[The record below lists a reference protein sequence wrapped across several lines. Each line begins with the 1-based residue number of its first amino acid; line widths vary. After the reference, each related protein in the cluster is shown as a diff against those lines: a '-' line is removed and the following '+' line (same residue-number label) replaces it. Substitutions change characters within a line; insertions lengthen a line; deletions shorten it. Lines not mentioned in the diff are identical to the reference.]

1 MKLFV
6 VGVGSP
12 RIRCKQNAKPEGGPN
27 LIHSSALLKQVHPV
41 YTINARSGCRED
53 FGRISSIDI
62 SSNPDRWDDPSG
74 QTSFYA
80 FDSAQ

>member
-27 LIHSSALLKQVHPV
+27 GFIVVL
-41 YTINARSGCRED
+41 C
-53 FGRISSIDI
+53 
-62 SSNPDRWDDPSG
+62 
-74 QTSFYA
+74 
-80 FDSAQ
+80 